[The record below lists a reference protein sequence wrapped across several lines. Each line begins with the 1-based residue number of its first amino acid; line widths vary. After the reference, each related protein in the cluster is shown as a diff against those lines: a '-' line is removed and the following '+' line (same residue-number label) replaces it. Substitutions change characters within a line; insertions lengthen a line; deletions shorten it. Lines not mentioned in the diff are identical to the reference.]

1 MSLSLVGFL
10 FFFFFNKADKTYFK
24 MQGQRNDLLEF
35 AEWRSLAQGKD
46 SFSSTGE
53 KPNWSGSNRAGGEGL
68 ETSG

>member
-1 MSLSLVGFL
+1 MKNVFQGEGSNGSSTNGRSSR
-10 FFFFFNKADKTYFK
+10 